1 MKYFHYRKIPLND
14 KRMTDVYRLRYK
26 VYCLECGYEDP
37 CDYQNHIE
45 MDEYDAHA
53 VHFAATEVT
62 TDRMIGT
69 ARIILS
75 TDQNF
80 PMLRY
85 FDIDQKRL
93 APFDMEHVGEIS
105 RLAISKDYRRRAA
118 DKMIFQGKR
127 VIDLEN
133 ERERRNWRLYYEND
147 LVAGLYHHL
156 YAESINLG
164 LTHLYAIMSDGLYS
178 LLQRWG
184 LIWHPIGEP
193 QNHHGVRRPYI
204 ASIEENMFWF
214 ENEEM
219 KVLRF

>member
-1 MKYFHYRKIPLND
+1 MKYFHYRKISLGD

-45 MDEYDAHA
+45 MDEYDAHS
-53 VHFAATEVT
+53 VHIAASEMT
-62 TDRMIGT
+62 TDRIIGT

-85 FDIDQKRL
+85 FDIDQSHLETFAIER
-93 APFDMEHVGEIS
+93 VGEIS

-118 DKMIFQGKR
+118 DKVIYQGNK
-127 VIDLEN
+127 VIDLDN
-133 ERERRNWRLYYEND
+133 ERDRRNWRLRYEND
-147 LVAGLYHHL
+147 LVAGLYHSL

-164 LTHLYAIMSDGLYS
+164 LTHLYAIMSGGLFT

-184 LIWHPIGEP
+184 LIWHPLGDARD
-193 QNHHGVRRPYI
+193 HHGLRRPFV
-204 ASIEENMFWF
+204 ASIEENLFWF
-214 ENEEM
+214 ESEEM
-219 KVLRF
+219 KLLRL